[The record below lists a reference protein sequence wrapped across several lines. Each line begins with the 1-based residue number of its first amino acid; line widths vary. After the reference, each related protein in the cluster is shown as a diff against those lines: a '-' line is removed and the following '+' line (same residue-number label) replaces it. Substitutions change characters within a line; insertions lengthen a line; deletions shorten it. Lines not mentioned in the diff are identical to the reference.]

1 MWTYILLFAGGTIV
15 GGLLLYMIMRA
26 KMKETEKKLSIA
38 ISQAV
43 NKGIAPNP
51 PSDDGNAPNTK
62 SPAPPRT
69 TAKTFDAPAA
79 SNATAGYN

>member
-51 PSDDGNAPNTK
+51 ISDDSNAPNP